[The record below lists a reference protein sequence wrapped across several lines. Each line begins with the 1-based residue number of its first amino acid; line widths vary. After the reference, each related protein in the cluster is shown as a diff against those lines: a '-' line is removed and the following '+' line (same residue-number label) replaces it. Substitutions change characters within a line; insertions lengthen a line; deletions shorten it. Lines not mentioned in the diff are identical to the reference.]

1 MTRKTGNKVVVVGTG
16 AVGISYAYSMLN
28 QGHCDDMILIDLNRT
43 RAEGEARDL
52 RHGVPYAPTPTRI
65 AVGGYA
71 DCADADI
78 VCICAGL
85 PQRPGETRLDL
96 IDNNLKVFHS
106 IVTAVM
112 ASGFDGIFLVA
123 TNPVDVLSYAT
134 WKFSGLPKERVIGSG
149 TILDTARLRVC
160 LGNEFQVAPVSV
172 DAIMI
177 GEHGDS
183 VIAAW
188 STANI
193 AGMPLKQL
201 LQQEPGGQERMD
213 RINRNVRNAAYEII
227 EAKGAT
233 NFGIGMG
240 LSRISNAVLH
250 NQSVVL
256 TVSTL
261 LEGEFGQHGVY
272 IGVPAVI
279 NRHGAVRVINHPLD
293 ETESALFA
301 ESARLL
307 KSHQE
312 KVDAF
317 AAAKTV

>member
-1 MTRKTGNKVVVVGTG
+1 MTKKVGNKVVIIGTG
-16 AVGISYAYSMLN
+16 AVGISFAYSILN
-28 QGHCDDMILIDLNRT
+28 QGHCDDMVLIDLNRK

-52 RHGVPYAPTPTRI
+52 RHGMPYAPTPANI
-65 AVGGYA
+65 IVGDYT

-78 VCICAGL
+78 VCICAGV

-106 IVTAVM
+106 IVSAVM

-149 TILDTARLRVC
+149 TILDTARFRVC
-160 LGNEFQVAPVSV
+160 LGNEFGVAPVSV
-172 DAIMI
+172 EAHMI

-188 STANI
+188 SSAHI
-193 AGMPLKQL
+193 AGMPLKQIL
-201 LQQEPGGQERMD
+201 EQSSDGKARMEK
-213 RINRNVRNAAYEII
+213 IYNNVRNAAYEII
-227 EAKGAT
+227 EAKGST
-233 NFGIGMG
+233 SFGIGMG
-240 LSRISNAVLH
+240 LSRISNALLH

-261 LEGEFGQHGVY
+261 LQGEFGQQGVY

-279 NRHGAVRVINHPLD
+279 NRQGAVRVINKSLD
-293 ETESALFA
+293 ADEQAKFNQSAA
-301 ESARLL
+301 LL
-307 KSHQE
+307 RSYQQ
-312 KVDAF
+312 KVDDFIA
-317 AAAKTV
+317 VLD